1 MQNHPISRETESSNL
16 YATLGGKSEQRAT
29 LYLTSK
35 RVFDIT
41 LSAIAIIL
49 LSPLLLPIMLGLKL
63 TGEGYIFY
71 AQKRIGLRNRYFNI
85 IKFATM
91 LKDSPNMGTGL
102 ITLRNDPRLT
112 PMGKFLR
119 KTKINELPQVFNVLL
134 GDMSIVGPRP
144 LVDKTFKAYP
154 RDVQYNVYNCKPG
167 ITGIGSVVF
176 RDEEDLMSITSIPPQ
191 EFYERIIAPYKG
203 ELELWYQKHQSFWT
217 DLQIIFLTV
226 WVVLFP
232 KSDLIY
238 KLFKDLPKRKF
249 SV

>member
-1 MQNHPISRETESSNL
+1 M
-16 YATLGGKSEQRAT
+16 
-29 LYLTSK
+29 SK
-35 RVFDIT
+35 REVKPSNGLPSTQSQKGFLIFSYLQ
-41 LSAIAIIL
+41 LSSFSSAPCYYQLCWA
-49 LSPLLLPIMLGLKL
+49 LSLQAKGTSSTPK
-63 TGEGYIFY
+63 
-71 AQKRIGLRNRYFNI
+71 KRIGLRNRYFNI
-85 IKFATM
+85 LKFATM
-91 LKDSPNMGTGL
+91 LKNSPNMGTGL

-119 KTKINELPQVFNVLL
+119 KTKINEIPQVFNVLL
-134 GDMSIVGPRP
+134 GNMSIVGPRP

-176 RDEEDLMSITSIPPQ
+176 RDEEELMSMTRIPPQ

-217 DLQIIFLTV
+217 DVQIIFLTF

-232 KSDLIY
+232 KSQLTFKI
-238 KLFKDLPKRKF
+238 FKDLPKRKI

>member
-1 MQNHPISRETESSNL
+1 MVNDPISRETEISNL
-16 YATLGGKSEQRAT
+16 YVKKGGKAQQRVT
-29 LYLTSK
+29 FYSVSK
-35 RVFDIT
+35 RLFDIL
-41 LSAIAIIL
+41 LSAIVIIL

-71 AQKRIGLRNRYFNI
+71 TQKRIGLRNRYFNI
-85 IKFATM
+85 LKFATM

-119 KTKINELPQVFNVLL
+119 KTKINEIPQVFNVLL
-134 GDMSIVGPRP
+134 GNMSIVGPRP
-144 LVDKTFKAYP
+144 LVEKTFKAYP
-154 RDVQYNVYNCKPG
+154 RDIQYNVYNCKPG
-167 ITGIGSVVF
+167 ITGIGSIVF
-176 RDEEDLMSITSIPPQ
+176 RDEEELMSMTRIPPQ

-217 DLQIIFLTV
+217 DVQIIFLTF
-226 WVVLFP
+226 WVVVFP
-232 KSDLIY
+232 KSQLTFKI
-238 KLFKDLPKRKF
+238 FKDLPKRKI